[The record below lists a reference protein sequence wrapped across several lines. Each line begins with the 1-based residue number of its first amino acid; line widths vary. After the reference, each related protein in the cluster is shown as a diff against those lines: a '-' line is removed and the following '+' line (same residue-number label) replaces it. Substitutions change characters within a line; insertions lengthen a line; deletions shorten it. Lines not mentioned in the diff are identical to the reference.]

1 MTERVIKDGGEEGLI
16 DWSLILKR
24 PNSGPIK
31 VLNVFLL
38 FEFVHILEI
47 ILLMTKEYI

>member
-24 PNSGPIK
+24 PNLGPIK
-31 VLNVFLL
+31 VSL
-38 FEFVHILEI
+38 
-47 ILLMTKEYI
+47 